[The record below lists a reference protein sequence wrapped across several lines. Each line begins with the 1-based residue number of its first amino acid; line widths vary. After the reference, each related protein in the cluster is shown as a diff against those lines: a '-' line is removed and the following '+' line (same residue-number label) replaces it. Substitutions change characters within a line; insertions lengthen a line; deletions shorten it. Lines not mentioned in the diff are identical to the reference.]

1 MTRSSLDKQ
10 SFCGKIQQYS
20 DSLCVVQSILAWIGG
35 NRCFIIFL
43 MYQNHCKEKA
53 GMRYHDVRELIAES
67 KRKQE
72 EEEEDG
78 NLAETVFH
86 SDPVHF
92 L

>member
-1 MTRSSLDKQ
+1 
-10 SFCGKIQQYS
+10 
-20 DSLCVVQSILAWIGG
+20 
-35 NRCFIIFL
+35 

>member
-1 MTRSSLDKQ
+1 
-10 SFCGKIQQYS
+10 
-20 DSLCVVQSILAWIGG
+20 
-35 NRCFIIFL
+35 
-43 MYQNHCKEKA
+43 
-53 GMRYHDVRELIAES
+53 MRYHDVRELIAES